1 MDLPGRK
8 PCNDIDASIACWYDM
23 FLTCV
28 DEFVPK
34 VVIKDANRPPCTV
47 AQKGHTCKLKM
58 LLQNKNVD
66 AN

>member
-1 MDLPGRK
+1 MILTPVLPAG
-8 PCNDIDASIACWYDM
+8 M
-23 FLTCV
+23 TCV

-47 AQKGHTCKLKM
+47 AQKGHTCQFKM
-58 LLQNKNVD
+58 LLQIKNVD